1 MKTVVNQQSVGI
13 IYQAYN
19 TVTRK
24 SYVGQTV
31 RTLAMRKYSHYHTA
45 KVKKHKFAQALKE
58 YAKID
63 WVWRVLIE
71 VPIKY
76 LDECEIF
83 FISKLNSY
91 HGGYNSHPGGCIY
104 GGDSHPKHYSTVYD
118 VYHPQYGIVSGKVC
132 ELIKLEPGLDQ
143 VSQLL
148 QNKRSHIR
156 GWVLAS
162 NIDDYDR
169 IYRLNVIF
177 DFYHPSYGI
186 ISCTRKELQEKY
198 LLNEC
203 SLSAVSRLVKIPDA
217 CCNGWILAKN
227 KDRYSELAKA
237 YKVITLVHET
247 HGTQTLSRKEFI
259 KIFGLE
265 SQRISEILEQKR
277 NSSLGWQLPQE
288 FKTTETK
295 NLVEL
300 THPVYGVYKLTRA
313 EFKTKFGLTRHGLSG
328 LTTGIIKTHKGWSL
342 SKDEKS
348 IGENGAKEGGYPPD
362 YPQGDLLEL
371 STKAYENFTIAACNV
386 AQNLQS

>member
-1 MKTVVNQQSVGI
+1 MKAVVNQQSVGI

-19 TVTRK
+19 TVTKK

-31 RTLAMRKYSHYHTA
+31 RSLAMRKYSHYYVA
-45 KVKKHKFAQALKE
+45 KVKKHKFAQALKK
-58 YAKID
+58 YAKTD

-71 VPIKY
+71 VPIEY
-76 LDECEIF
+76 LDECETF

-91 HGGYNSHPGGCIY
+91 HEGYNSHPGGCTY
-104 GGDSHPKHYSTVYD
+104 GSNSRPTYNSTVYD
-118 VYHPQYGIVSGKVC
+118 VYHPQHGIVSGRIC
-132 ELIKLEPGLDQ
+132 ELIELEPGLDQ
-143 VSQLL
+143 ISQLL

-162 NIDDYDR
+162 KIDEYDH
-169 IYRLNVIF
+169 IYRLNEIF

-198 LLNEC
+198 LLNER
-203 SLSAVSRLVKIPDA
+203 SLRAVSRLMEFPDA

-227 KDRYSELAKA
+227 KDRYNEIAKA
-237 YKVITLVHET
+237 YQVITLVHET
-247 HGTQTLSRKEFI
+247 HGTQTLNRKEFR
-259 KIFGLE
+259 KFFGLK
-265 SQRISEILEQKR
+265 SQSISEILKHKR

-362 YPQGDLLEL
+362 YHRGDLLEL

-386 AQNLQS
+386 AQNL